1 MEDMQPDVP
10 HAEVKQDAAP
20 FAEGKRLHPLTFVQR
35 IIKSLPALFVALLPL
50 LARSSDTSSIVTL
63 GFVAI
68 YGVVAV
74 PLILLQYLRFHYWIT
89 PKEVVIHSGVLT
101 RRKRNIP
108 LDRIQN
114 IVIERS
120 LLPRLLGTAK
130 VKIETAGSTSTEGVL
145 EYVSFDEAQDIRQI
159 VRTFQRT
166 QSLAAPGTAEGTAIQ
181 AEETAPALAPTESD
195 ERMLLFEMSLSD
207 IVLSGA
213 FRFSLLYIA
222 LIFSGL
228 QYAMDLTGLTP
239 EDIVDWFM
247 RGNFRPYAETAQ
259 ASPWLLGIGTVFVAA
274 LLGWLTGIVVNL
286 NKYYGF
292 RLWLDDNKLQRRQ
305 GLLTVSEGTIPI
317 PKVQSLILRSN
328 PLMRR
333 FGWFRLKLQTMGYDV
348 EHQGYQDAA
357 PFAREADVLR
367 IGGYIRPFSLPETF
381 TPVSRLTI
389 RRAFVRYTILLLLF
403 VLPLA
408 YFWRPALWGLVALPG
423 LLYFAVLHWRN
434 HGYALQEDLLFIRRG
449 VIRQYLW
456 VVPLDKF
463 QVFYTE
469 GTLFQRRLGLRS
481 LTIDTAGAG
490 SFSYPRIVDVP
501 APIAAAFMQT
511 LYDGFQAKMS
521 AGKQEARSLR
531 D

>member
-1 MEDMQPDVP
+1 MEEMRTDVP
-10 HAEVKQDAAP
+10 AADIAEDAAP

-35 IIKSLPALFVALLPL
+35 VIKSLPALFLAMLPL
-50 LARSSDTSSIVTL
+50 VARSSETGNMVTL
-63 GFVAI
+63 GAMAV

-89 PKEVVIHSGVLT
+89 PQEVVIHSGVLT

-145 EYVSFDEAQDIRQI
+145 EYVSLEEAKDIRQI
-159 VRTFQRT
+159 VRSYQRT
-166 QSLAAPGTAEGTAIQ
+166 QGLAAPSAEVPSEAGEPTP
-181 AEETAPALAPTESD
+181 TLTESD
-195 ERMLLFEMSLSD
+195 ERTLLFEMSLRD
-207 IVLSGA
+207 IFLSGA

-228 QYAMDLTGLTP
+228 QYLMDLAGLEP
-239 EDIVDWFM
+239 EDIADWFM
-247 RGNFRPYAETAQ
+247 RGQFQPYAETAQ
-259 ASPWLLGIGTVFVAA
+259 ASPWLLAIVTIIVAA
-274 LLGWLTGIVVNL
+274 MLGWLTGVVVNL

-292 RLWLDDNKLQRRQ
+292 RLWLEDNKLQRRQ

-317 PKVQSLILRSN
+317 PKVQSIILRTN

-357 PFAREADVLR
+357 PFAQEADVLR
-367 IGGYIRPFSLPETF
+367 IAGHIRPLSLPEAF

-389 RRAFVRYTILLLLF
+389 RRAFIRYSVMLLVILA
-403 VLPLA
+403 PLA
-408 YFWRPALWGLVALPG
+408 YFWRPALWGLLALPG
-423 LLYFAVLHWRN
+423 LLYFAYLHWRN
-434 HGYALQEDLLFIRRG
+434 HGYALHADLLFIRRG

-456 VVPLDKF
+456 IVPLDKF

-490 SFSYPRIVDVP
+490 SISYPKIVDIP
-501 APIAAAFMQT
+501 APIASAFMQI
-511 LYDGFQAKMS
+511 LYDRFQAHFKEEGNEPS
-521 AGKQEARSLR
+521 SLGPTLS
-531 D
+531 

>member
-1 MEDMQPDVP
+1 VMD
-10 HAEVKQDAAP
+10 
-20 FAEGKRLHPLTFVQR
+20 
-35 IIKSLPALFVALLPL
+35 
-50 LARSSDTSSIVTL
+50 
-63 GFVAI
+63 
-68 YGVVAV
+68 
-74 PLILLQYLRFHYWIT
+74 
-89 PKEVVIHSGVLT
+89 
-101 RRKRNIP
+101 
-108 LDRIQN
+108 
-114 IVIERS
+114 
-120 LLPRLLGTAK
+120 
-130 VKIETAGSTSTEGVL
+130 
-145 EYVSFDEAQDIRQI
+145 
-159 VRTFQRT
+159 
-166 QSLAAPGTAEGTAIQ
+166 
-181 AEETAPALAPTESD
+181 
-195 ERMLLFEMSLSD
+195 
-207 IVLSGA
+207 LSGLA
-213 FRFSLLYIA
+213 
-222 LIFSGL
+222 
-228 QYAMDLTGLTP
+228 P

-247 RGNFRPYAETAQ
+247 RGNFQPYAKTAQ
-259 ASPWLLGIGTVFVAA
+259 SSPWLLGIGTIFVAA
-274 LLGWLTGIVVNL
+274 LLGWLTGIAVNL

-292 RLWLDDNKLQRRQ
+292 RLWLEDNKLQRRQ

-328 PLMRR
+328 PLMRH

-357 PFAREADVLR
+357 PFAREADVVR
-367 IGGYIRPFSLPETF
+367 IGGHIRPFSLPKTF

-389 RRAFVRYTILLLLF
+389 RRAFVRYTILLLLL
-403 VLPLA
+403 VLPVA
-408 YFWRPALWGLVALPG
+408 YFWRPALWGLLMLPA

-434 HGYALQEDLLFIRRG
+434 HGYALHNDLLFIQRG

-511 LYDGFQAKMS
+511 LYNRFQVKMS
-521 AGKQEARSLR
+521 AGT